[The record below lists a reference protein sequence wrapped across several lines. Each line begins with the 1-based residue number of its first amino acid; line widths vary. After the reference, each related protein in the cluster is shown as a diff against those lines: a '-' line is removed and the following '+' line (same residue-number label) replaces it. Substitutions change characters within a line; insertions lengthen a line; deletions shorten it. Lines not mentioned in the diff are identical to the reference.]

1 VQSKKALKNI
11 SIILVEPR
19 SPGNIGSTARVMKN
33 TGLRDLR
40 IVTPAD
46 DPVDHQTEEALYLA
60 CNAMDLLGKAKF
72 FPTIEAALKDA
83 KMVVGTTRRTG
94 KLRFPI
100 FSLAEATEKIIG
112 LGPANKVAIL
122 FGREDKGLKNE
133 EIDLCDLLLE
143 IPTHKD
149 QPSLN
154 LSHAVFAVC
163 HSLFT
168 SSVPLEPP
176 FELAER
182 EVVLNMYAHLETT
195 LRQLG
200 YGDHRKHGD
209 YLLDSIMR
217 NFKRLFGRSSL
228 MEKEANMIRGILT
241 SMDQAF
247 ERGAARG
254 PDAGSQTPGAGAQ
267 APDGESQALADGAQ
281 PLLALYKAV
290 FAD

>member
-1 VQSKKALKNI
+1 MQTKKALKNI

-40 IVTPAD
+40 IVTPPA
-46 DPVDHQTEEALYLA
+46 DPVNHQSEEALYLA
-60 CNAMDLLGKAKF
+60 CNATDVLGKARF
-72 FPTIEAALKDA
+72 FPTIEAAIDGA
-83 KMVVGTTRRTG
+83 NMVVGTTRRTG
-94 KLRFPI
+94 KIRFPI
-100 FSLAEATEKIIG
+100 FSLAQATEKIIG
-112 LGPANKVAIL
+112 IGPANKVAIL

-133 EIDLCDLLLE
+133 EVDICDLLLE

-168 SSVPLEPP
+168 STVSEEPP
-176 FELAER
+176 FELAR
-182 EVVLNMYAHLETT
+182 RTDVLNMYTHLEVT
-195 LRQLG
+195 LRSLG

-209 YLLDSIMR
+209 YLLETIMR

-247 ERGAARG
+247 ERGAAR
-254 PDAGSQTPGAGAQ
+254 PPANDNAKEDEQ
-267 APDGESQALADGAQ
+267 
-281 PLLALYKAV
+281 
-290 FAD
+290 

>member
-1 VQSKKALKNI
+1 VQTKKTLKNI
-11 SIILVEPR
+11 SIVLVEPR

-40 IVTPAD
+40 VVTPLE
-46 DPVDHQTEEALYLA
+46 DPVDHQSEEALYMA
-60 CNAMDLLGKAKF
+60 CNATDVLGKAKLF
-72 FPTIEAALKDA
+72 STIEAALKDV

-100 FSLAEATEKIIG
+100 FSLSEATEKIIS

-133 EIDLCDLLLE
+133 EIDICDLLLE
-143 IPTHKD
+143 IPTHED

-168 SSVPLEPP
+168 STSPVEPP
-176 FELAER
+176 FELADR
-182 EVVLNMYAHLETT
+182 EDVLKMYAHLETT
-195 LRQLG
+195 LRTLD
-200 YGDHRKHGD
+200 YGNHQKHGD
-209 YLLDSIMR
+209 YLLVTIMR

-228 MEKEANMIRGILT
+228 MEKESNMIRGILT
-241 SMDQAF
+241 SIDQAF
-247 ERGAARG
+247 ERGAAAEDG
-254 PDAGSQTPGAGAQ
+254 PSQ
-267 APDGESQALADGAQ
+267 APDKGACPLPEGKPRAAEDGKL
-281 PLLALYKAV
+281 PS
-290 FAD
+290 

>member
-1 VQSKKALKNI
+1 MQTKKALKNI

-33 TGLRDLR
+33 TGLSDLR

-60 CNAMDLLGKAKF
+60 CNAMDVLGKARF
-72 FPTIEAALKDA
+72 FSTIEAALKDA

-100 FSLAEATEKIIG
+100 FSLNEATEKVIG
-112 LGPANKVAIL
+112 AGPANKVAIL

-168 SSVPLEPP
+168 SVEPTEPP

-182 EVVLNMYAHLETT
+182 EVVLNMYAHLEDT
-195 LRQLG
+195 LRKLG

-209 YLLDSIMR
+209 YLLETIMR

-241 SMDQAF
+241 SIDQAF
-247 ERGAARG
+247 GRGSAL
-254 PDAGSQTPGAGAQ
+254 
-267 APDGESQALADGAQ
+267 LADNEAGFTEAKAEVKTKAQ
-281 PLLALYKAV
+281 KDEKQLI
-290 FAD
+290 

>member
-1 VQSKKALKNI
+1 MQTKKALKNI

-19 SPGNIGSTARVMKN
+19 TPGNIGSTARVMKN
-33 TGLRDLR
+33 TGLSDLR
-40 IVTPAD
+40 IVTPPD
-46 DPVDHQTEEALYLA
+46 DPVDHQSEEALYLA
-60 CNAMDLLGKAKF
+60 CNAMDVLGKARF

-112 LGPANKVAIL
+112 TGPANKVAIL

-133 EIDLCDLLLE
+133 EIDLCDILLE

-168 SSVPLEPP
+168 SIEPIEPP

-182 EVVLNMYAHLETT
+182 EVVLNMYAHLEDT
-195 LRQLG
+195 LRKLG

-209 YLLDSIMR
+209 YLLETIMR
-217 NFKRLFGRSSL
+217 NFKRLFGRTSL

-241 SMDQAF
+241 SIDQAF
-247 ERGAARG
+247 GRG
-254 PDAGSQTPGAGAQ
+254 DALPVV
-267 APDGESQALADGAQ
+267 
-281 PLLALYKAV
+281 KAV
-290 FAD
+290 GSTQEKAEAKKDEKQLL

>member
-1 VQSKKALKNI
+1 MQTKKALKNI

-19 SPGNIGSTARVMKN
+19 TPGNIGSTARVMKN
-33 TGLRDLR
+33 TGLSDLR
-40 IVTPAD
+40 IVTPVD

-60 CNAMDLLGKAKF
+60 CNAMDVLGKARF
-72 FPTIEAALKDA
+72 FPTIEAAIKDA

-100 FSLAEATEKIIG
+100 FSLVEATEKIIG

-168 SSVPLEPP
+168 SVEPTDPP

-182 EVVLNMYAHLETT
+182 EVVLNMYAHLENT
-195 LRQLG
+195 LRTLD
-200 YGDHRKHGD
+200 YGNHQKHGD
-209 YLLDSIMR
+209 YLLETIMR

-228 MEKEANMIRGILT
+228 MEKESNMIRGILT
-241 SMDQAF
+241 SIDQAF
-247 ERGAARG
+247 ERGAAL
-254 PDAGSQTPGAGAQ
+254 PADKEAGSTEEKTEAKINPQK
-267 APDGESQALADGAQ
+267 DEKQ
-281 PLLALYKAV
+281 PV
-290 FAD
+290 